1 MNEPTKPSL
10 LDTDGKPLQ
19 NNHDA
24 PPPTERTKE
33 REKEEDTFVSVIVK
47 RSDAAMRHPD
57 DTLEKAI
64 TEGTEQ
70 LKRKAVSLWLSSVAG
85 GMIVGFS
92 AMAVAVMT
100 TLTLPLDNPLLTRL
114 SQALVYP
121 TGFIICIMGG
131 AQLFTE
137 HTATAIYPILDRR
150 HSIYRLLRLWT
161 IVIAGNLIGAG
172 IIATLLFKVDTVVGA
187 REGYILIGKHL
198 TEYEFGPLFL
208 SAILAGWLMALG
220 AWLVLATAP
229 DSSQIFVVYI
239 VTFLIGLGGLHHS
252 IAGSAEMFTAWFIGD
267 KRTPDE
273 VFSFI
278 ATALAGNMVGGS
290 IFVGVLNYAHIR
302 HTQVSEE

>member
-1 MNEPTKPSL
+1 MNEPHQSSL
-10 LDTDGKPLQ
+10 VDSEGNPLE
-19 NNHDA
+19 NNHSS

-33 REKEEDTFVSVIVK
+33 RIKEEDTFVSVIVK

-64 TEGTEQ
+64 IEGSEQ
-70 LKRKAVSLWLSSVAG
+70 LKRKAISLGLSSVAG

-100 TLTLPLDNPLLTRL
+100 TLTLPLENPLLTRL

-150 HSIYRLLRLWT
+150 SSISRLLRLWS
-161 IVIAGNLIGAG
+161 IVIAGNLIGAAV
-172 IIATLLFKVDTVVGA
+172 IATLLSQVDNVVKA

-198 TEYEFGPLFL
+198 TEYEFGSLFL

-220 AWLVLATAP
+220 AWLVLSAAP

-239 VTFLIGLGGLHHS
+239 VTFLIGLGGFHHS

-267 KRTPDE
+267 KRTTQE

-290 IFVGVLNYAHIR
+290 VFVGVLNYAHIR
-302 HTQVSEE
+302 HTQTSE